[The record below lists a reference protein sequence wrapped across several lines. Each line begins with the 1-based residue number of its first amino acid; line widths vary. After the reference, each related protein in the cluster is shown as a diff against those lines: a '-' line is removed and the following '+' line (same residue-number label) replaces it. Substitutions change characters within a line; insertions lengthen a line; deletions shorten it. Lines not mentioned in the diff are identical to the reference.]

1 MTGDRKTVD
10 RFCRS
15 LGFLLSLEKSR
26 VLDRSSPVERFETS
40 LIFGRSPV
48 AVRVQCL
55 YRIVISAGDA
65 MMFKAVAS
73 VMLLALAAC
82 TSGRVATVNEAQS
95 QMIGMSK
102 EQILRCMGPPHSS
115 YVVGSSTEV
124 WAYNSAAQNA
134 SAAPACIVNVMMQD
148 SQVID
153 IDYRPIGGFL
163 KKDKQCSYAVEKC
176 IN

>member
-1 MTGDRKTVD
+1 
-10 RFCRS
+10 
-15 LGFLLSLEKSR
+15 
-26 VLDRSSPVERFETS
+26 
-40 LIFGRSPV
+40 
-48 AVRVQCL
+48 
-55 YRIVISAGDA
+55 

-82 TSGRVATVNEAQS
+82 TSGRVATANEAQS

-163 KKDKQCSYAVEKC
+163 KRTSSAPMPSRNASTGGNPQLPALGVKANLRLQPISGYNVESRTAEMIEAGLLTDSSGDCS
-176 IN
+176 NGL